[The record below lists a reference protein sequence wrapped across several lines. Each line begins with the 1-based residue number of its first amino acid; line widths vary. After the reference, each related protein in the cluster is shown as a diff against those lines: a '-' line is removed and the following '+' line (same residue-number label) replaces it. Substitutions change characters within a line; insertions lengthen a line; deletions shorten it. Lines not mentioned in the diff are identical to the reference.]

1 MEKIIFSKFSNDRDP
16 KFCIATK
23 IIETSAG
30 RYVRK
35 EAGGEPARKHVQGI
49 VEHRALLTE
58 KYKDTGI
65 RFAAS
70 EPCAE
75 GVRIA
80 WAEGSSYAEYLDGLL
95 MEGRQEEC
103 LDSMEQYFE
112 QAFGVSVHDF
122 AENEDTVRHFG
133 KLALSQ
139 PVKAVSGVDVDMLF
153 SNVIY
158 RQGEWIDYDYEW
170 FLDCDVPV
178 KFLIYRCL
186 LYYLASSD
194 RMSLLEY
201 GVYERFGIKEEERA
215 ALEGME
221 ARFQEYIEGVTVPMW
236 KLYKKIRG
244 TVVDVPP
251 IVERRLKECWAQV
264 YYDSGSGFSE
274 EESRR
279 VLPEEFEKNMFR
291 IRLKCPKGVKVVRFD
306 PAWSYCVLQIGRIED
321 DSQRALNYK
330 ANGNILETG
339 RFVFLHEDPQIWI
352 DAAEDTQWIDL
363 EYHLGI
369 IDLDDSLSQE
379 GLRQQYED
387 GVRMIGEL
395 NGQLEQLRQSEQQ
408 MQAELEGKRQ
418 ELRSMEESVS
428 WKITRPLRAVKQ
440 KLRGNVDKEN

>member
-23 IIETSAG
+23 IIETPAG

-35 EAGGEPARKHVQGI
+35 EACGMSARDHVRSI
-49 VEHRALLTE
+49 VLHRELLAE
-58 KYKDTGI
+58 KYKDTCI

-70 EPCAE
+70 ELCAE
-75 GVRIA
+75 GVRIE
-80 WAEGSSYAEYLDGLL
+80 WVEGDSYAEYLDGLL
-95 MEGRQEEC
+95 KENRQEEC

-112 QAFGVSVHDF
+112 QAF
-122 AENEDTVRHFG
+122 DTCVNDPTDTA
-133 KLALSQ
+133 KT
-139 PVKAVSGVDVDMLF
+139 VSGVDVDMLF

-158 RQGEWIDYDYEW
+158 HQGEWIDYDYEW

-186 LYYLASSD
+186 VYYLTSSD

-201 GVYERFGIKEEERA
+201 GVYERFGITEEERA

-221 ARFQEYIEGVTVPMW
+221 ARFQEYIEGATVPMW

-339 RFVFLHEDPQIWI
+339 RFVFFHEDPQIWI

-408 MQAELEGKRQ
+408 KQAELQRTQAELEGKRQ